1 MLGNAVYFE
10 SPKQNKKGA
19 RELMFPNGEHSFLAQ
34 RTLDRNQVLP
44 TASEVELL
52 AYLLSAEQSLENT
65 MGDSTLLVLQQEAIP
80 LSSQPDVSRKQ
91 ASFRGT

>member
-1 MLGNAVYFE
+1 MPGNARRIANRQ
-10 SPKQNKKGA
+10 KQKIA
-19 RELMFPNGEHSFLAQ
+19 RSELMFPDGEHSFLAQ
-34 RTLDRNQVLP
+34 RTVDRNQVLP

-52 AYLLSAEQSLENT
+52 AYLLSAEQFLENT